1 MDTDTIYTQNSDTK
15 MIVQQNVNSS
25 KEWSKKKT
33 ISAEAALKN
42 VWLVKTA
49 QDKWSDVNY

>member
-25 KEWSKKKT
+25 QVTEVAWFAREKNDQKKKP
-33 ISAEAALKN
+33 SQQRLH
-42 VWLVKTA
+42 
-49 QDKWSDVNY
+49 